1 MKRAAYKSAPIPSQL
16 EHKFYRWGNN
26 DAIFHKPITN
36 DTLDIKQWINWIESD
51 NPKTKAELQSGAFT
65 NTYPTQHVRIP
76 VDKEAVLRNGIV
88 APEDAHLIL
97 DYIDI
102 VVKDEILYKNRLL
115 MLDIIANNNWERP
128 IYFTGGSFGD
138 ADYLWMKDYLQLT
151 GVTYKLVPIKT
162 ALDPNNPFDMGRINT
177 DQLYDIVMNWD
188 WGNGESPDIYHD
200 PETRKNAITYRSTLA
215 RLFDKLI
222 QEKKIDKAR
231 DIIELGV
238 TKLPIEYYEY
248 YTLVEPYVS
257 GYYQV
262 GEKEKAREL
271 WEKLAFKYQEK
282 LGYYASL
289 DLERQYN
296 SAEEIIT
303 QVERYRS
310 VIDLLVI
317 NDDTDILKEKAAEF
331 NNFLELF
338 TNFYNADE
346 GYKDEEVKKPEPASE
361 VEDTLL
367 LP

>member
-1 MKRAAYKSAPIPSQL
+1 
-16 EHKFYRWGNN
+16 
-26 DAIFHKPITN
+26 
-36 DTLDIKQWINWIESD
+36 
-51 NPKTKAELQSGAFT
+51 
-65 NTYPTQHVRIP
+65 
-76 VDKEAVLRNGIV
+76 
-88 APEDAHLIL
+88 
-97 DYIDI
+97 
-102 VVKDEILYKNRLL
+102 

-177 DQLYDIVMNWD
+177 DQLYNIVMNWD

-222 QEKKIDKAR
+222 QKKKIDKAR

-262 GEKEKAREL
+262 GEKEKARKL
-271 WEKLAFKYQEK
+271 WNKLAFKYQEK

-331 NNFLELF
+331 NSFLELF

-346 GYKDEEVKKPEPASE
+346 GYKEETENLEKTPQI
-361 VEDTLL
+361 EDS
-367 LP
+367 LPLP